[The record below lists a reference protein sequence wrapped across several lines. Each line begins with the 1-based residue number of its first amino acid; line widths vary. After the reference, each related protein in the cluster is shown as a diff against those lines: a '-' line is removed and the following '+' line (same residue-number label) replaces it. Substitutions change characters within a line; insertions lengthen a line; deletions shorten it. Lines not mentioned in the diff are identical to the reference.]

1 MGHSSGHPAR
11 KAPSGGGTP
20 RLPIT
25 SPPALVGAMR
35 ESAGGWWRQR
45 SVADVLALFT
55 SLDDT
60 YYQAHF
66 EHACAGLDDLTYDD
80 VRPAYV
86 LGHLAGIDPDYLGHS
101 WDQVALD
108 LEQSWKLGA
117 RTEWSG
123 VSGFAR
129 VAFRRA
135 SSNEHVAWR
144 LRLADSDEAWNAA

>member
-1 MGHSSGHPAR
+1 MGHRIGQQGRHASSGE
-11 KAPSGGGTP
+11 APRMP
-20 RLPIT
+20 LT

-55 SLDDT
+55 TLDDT

-66 EHACAGLDDLTYDD
+66 EHACAGVNDVVYDD

-101 WDQVALD
+101 WDEVAAD
-108 LEQSWKLGA
+108 LEHSWKLGA
-117 RTEWSG
+117 GTDWPV

-129 VAFRRA
+129 AAFRRA

-144 LRLADSDEAWNAA
+144 SRLADSDEAWNAA